1 MAKKKENYLDYI
13 PKHNAL
19 FEWSED
25 KKGKVTVKVLNRGLY
40 NRIAQIFFKRPKYSN
55 IELDEF
61 GSYVWKQIDGV
72 RNVYEI
78 GSLVKEHFG
87 DKAEPLYERLAK
99 FITILRNN
107 GYVVYVNKQ
116 KKK

>member
-13 PKHNAL
+13 PKHNSL
-19 FEWSED
+19 HEWSED
-25 KKGKVTVKVLNRGLY
+25 KNGKVTVKVLNRGFY
-40 NRIAQIFFKRPKYSN
+40 NRVAQFFFKRPKYSN

-72 RNVYEI
+72 RNVHEI
-78 GSLVKEHFG
+78 GKLVKQHFG
-87 DKAEPLYERLAK
+87 DKAEPLYERLVK